1 MHDVHWWLMA
11 LSFLLGLVLT
21 FLFMIRR
28 VTREVPIYAALGRG
42 PKVEVKKPV
51 AEVKKPVAEVK
62 KAAPVVAAAAAA
74 APVVAKVVKDEPY
87 GTGSVRVAKSV
98 APPRT
103 EYLVKGDE
111 DTMRYFTVE
120 SPDYEKVGAEVWFKD
135 ADSAERAGF
144 VRWDV
149 AGDYTVTDNVG
160 GTVIKGGTVAGSTET
175 AKFAAVAGEPEEGP
189 YGAGSAKAGAGGVGP
204 AGWTIKGNADSGLYH
219 TPASNAYDA
228 TIAEVWFA
236 DEATAQAAGF
246 KKYQ

>member
-1 MHDVHWWLMA
+1 MHDVNWWLMA

-51 AEVKKPVAEVK
+51 ADVK

-74 APVVAKVVKDEPY
+74 PAVAKVVKDEPY
-87 GTGSVRVAKSV
+87 GTA
-98 APPRT
+98 T
-103 EYLVKGDE
+103 
-111 DTMRYFTVE
+111 
-120 SPDYEKVGAEVWFKD
+120 
-135 ADSAERAGF
+135 
-144 VRWDV
+144 
-149 AGDYTVTDNVG
+149 
-160 GTVIKGGTVAGSTET
+160 GSTEA

-219 TPASNAYDA
+219 TPASSAYDE
-228 TIAEVWFA
+228 TIAELWFA

-246 KKYQ
+246 KKFQ